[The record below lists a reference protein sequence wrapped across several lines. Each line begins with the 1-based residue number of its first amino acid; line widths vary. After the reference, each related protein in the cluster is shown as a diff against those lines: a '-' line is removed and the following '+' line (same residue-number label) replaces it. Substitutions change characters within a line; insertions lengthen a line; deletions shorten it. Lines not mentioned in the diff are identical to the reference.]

1 MPASV
6 IVAMPGRQPFEVAL
20 DADLVTVGRAEDN
33 VISLRDM
40 NVSRYHFS
48 IERRD
53 PLGFVIR
60 DRDSRNGTV
69 VNGVSIMDK
78 VLAEGDEVR
87 VGGSVLTFR
96 KRAGAQALSLAELT
110 PPNASEPSR
119 PVPRPVPA
127 AVSAPPAYESGHSG
141 TIKVKKQR
149 VMGDQRWQKLA
160 EVACAINLEHEIEP
174 LLGRILDAVLSLVPS
189 KSGFLILNEDDQLK
203 LTVARSEST
212 ASFGEGGG
220 EGRLSQQICR
230 EAIAQRRPVLSQD
243 AAGDEHLGQFMS
255 VVNMRLKSIL
265 CVPFSAQEE
274 CLGVVYLDEPQVDPF
289 ADNGEVVELVGA
301 FGDLAGIA
309 LANARLMKE
318 IAGRAHLEEELRIAS
333 QIQRRF
339 LPQVLPP
346 VRGLE
351 LAGQTR
357 PARQVGGD
365 LYDFFN
371 RKEPRRELIVSIGD
385 VAGKGVGAGLVMGTV
400 HSLLRALSESHLSTK
415 DILARMNRHLARDLE
430 PGLFVSMLLLRY
442 DDASGELL
450 FTGAGHEHLVFYRP
464 STDQLEFM
472 RAGGTVLGLAADIGS
487 RLQERALV
495 LQPGDVV
502 VLYTDG
508 ATEAPAPDGEEFGL
522 DRLGAVVR
530 GRDTS
535 PAAVVE
541 RVLKAVLEFSPGP
554 QHDDLTVVALRKR

>member
-6 IVAMPGRQPFEVAL
+6 VVSMPGRPPFEVAL
-20 DADLVTVGRAEDN
+20 DADLITVGRAEDN

-78 VLAEGDEVR
+78 VLVEGDQVR
-87 VGGSVLTFR
+87 VGGSVLTYR
-96 KRAGAQALSLAELT
+96 ARAGAQALSLAELR
-110 PPNASEPSR
+110 PPAASEPAR
-119 PVPRPVPA
+119 PVPRAVPA
-127 AVSAPPAYESGHSG
+127 AVAAPAGMESGHSG

-149 VMGDQRWQKLA
+149 RGGDQRWQKLA

-203 LTVARSEST
+203 LQVARSEQAAGFDDAAGS
-212 ASFGEGGG
+212 S
-220 EGRLSQQICR
+220 RLSQQIVR

-274 CLGVVYLDEPQVDPF
+274 VLGVVYLDEPEVDPF

-309 LANARLMKE
+309 LANARLMQE
-318 IAGRAHLEEELRIAS
+318 IAGRERLEEELRIAS

-339 LPQVLPP
+339 LPQHLPP

-351 LAGQTR
+351 LAGRTQ
-357 PARQVGGD
+357 PARTVGGD
-365 LYDFFN
+365 LYDFFK
-371 RKEPRRELIVSIGD
+371 RKEPRQELIVSIGD

-400 HSLLRALSESHLSTK
+400 HSLLHALADTHLRTSE
-415 DILARMNRHLARDLE
+415 ILGRMNRHLSRDLE

-442 DDASGELL
+442 DEGTGELL

-464 STDQLEFM
+464 STGQLEFM
-472 RAGGTVLGLAADIGS
+472 RAGGVVLGLAPDIEA

-495 LQPGDVV
+495 LQPGDVI

-508 ATEAPAPDGEEFGL
+508 ATEAPSPSGEEFGL
-522 DRLGAVVR
+522 ERLGAAVR
-530 GRDTS
+530 GPDTS
-535 PAAVVE
+535 PAAVVD
-541 RVLKAVLEFSPGP
+541 RVMHAVTAFSPGP
-554 QHDDLTVVALRKR
+554 QHDDLTVVALRRT